1 MGYFC
6 RLWCGGMSVDLP
18 GGRHAKVSLSV
29 DESTRVLSGASI
41 RLIDC
46 SVCCTVVVHAVAS
59 VGEVPAAS
67 HQQSV
72 QHESVSARRSGGAP
86 GGAALTSIIL
96 GASASAWLPHP
107 PSTRANATCAPRS
120 TTRPPTSVS
129 SSVSEAVRG
138 LYRNGPLQHE

>member
-1 MGYFC
+1 
-6 RLWCGGMSVDLP
+6 MSVDLP

-46 SVCCTVVVHAVAS
+46 SVCCTVVVHTVAS

-96 GASASAWLPHP
+96 GV
-107 PSTRANATCAPRS
+107 
-120 TTRPPTSVS
+120 SVS
-129 SSVSEAVRG
+129 MASTSTIDESERNVRAS
-138 LYRNGPLQHE
+138 LDNTTTDQRFEQRE